1 MSQNPCQG
9 EMKWRMVL
17 NIVYFEKPTLGGKEP
32 YAMRTKVLPS
42 QQLFK
47 HFQDRISLGEMSLSD
62 VVRSGAQLMLQFAVE
77 QEMSEFLGRAYY
89 RNDPDTTGTRGRRNG
104 YEPHTVLTGEGPI
117 EVQVPQARDL
127 PEGSDGFRSKILDAY
142 ATRTE
147 TLDELITRMYV
158 TGMSTRDIET
168 TFSEVLAGRG
178 VSRSTVSK
186 VTERLNEDLEAFR
199 CRDLSNENVLYLFL
213 DGTYVKYRLEAERK
227 EPVLAAYG
235 IREDGSKVL
244 LHVGP
249 GSRESYEAWHTFLQ
263 EMTTRG
269 LKTPLLTATDGNAG
283 VVRAVEEVF
292 PLSLRQRCQKHRMN
306 NILSKVPEKA
316 TAMLRKEIHKCFHA
330 DSYDEGLKIGRQII
344 ERFKDRFP
352 SAMGC
357 LADDLEACIQNLKLP
372 KVHHKRT
379 RTTNLLERLFGENRR
394 RVKVIPHFFSEQA
407 GMKLIYATLLA
418 ASKKWRGM
426 TMDPFTHQAIDDLW
440 QDVFGKSRKDTWA
453 A

>member
-1 MSQNPCQG
+1 
-9 EMKWRMVL
+9 MVL
-17 NIVYFEKPTLGGKEP
+17 SIVFFEKPTMGGKEP
-32 YAMRTKVLPS
+32 YAMRAKVLPS
-42 QQLFK
+42 EQLFK
-47 HFQDRISLGEMSLSD
+47 TFQERMSLGELSLSD
-62 VVRSGAQLMLQFAVE
+62 VVRSGAQLMLQYAVE
-77 QEMSEFLGRAYY
+77 QEMSAFLGRAYY
-89 RNDPDTTGTRGRRNG
+89 RHDPDATVTHGRRNG

-127 PEGSDGFRSKILDAY
+127 PEGRDGFRSKILAAY

-147 TLDELITRMYV
+147 TLDALITRMYV

-168 TFSEVLAGRG
+168 TFCEVLAGRG

-199 CRDLSNENVLYLFL
+199 QRDLSTENVLYLFL
-213 DGTYVKYRLEAERK
+213 DGTYVRYRLEGERK
-227 EPVLAAYG
+227 EPVLTAYG

-249 GSRESYEAWHTFLQ
+249 GSRESYDSWHTFLQ
-263 EMTTRG
+263 EMTSRG
-269 LKTPLLTATDGNAG
+269 FKTPLLTATDGNAG

-306 NILSKVPEKA
+306 NILSKAPKQA
-316 TAMLRKEIHKCFHA
+316 AGMLQKEIHKCFHA
-330 DSYDEGLKIGRQII
+330 DSYDEGLKIGREII
-344 ERFKDRFP
+344 DRFKDRFP
-352 SAMGC
+352 SAMAC
-357 LADDLEACIQNLKLP
+357 LADDLEACLQNLKLP

-394 RVKVIPHFFSEQA
+394 RVKVIPHFFAEKA

-418 ASKKWRGM
+418 ASKKWRGVK
-426 TMDPFTHQAIDDLW
+426 MDPFTHQAIDKLW
-440 QDVFGKSRKDTWA
+440 QDIFGQTRKDTWA